1 MNPLELAR
9 ARPGPAFTVTFDGR
23 PVEALPGQ
31 TVAAVLW
38 AAGVTSWRDTRREGR
53 PRGVFCGIGVCFDC
67 LVTVNG
73 RPNQRACLVPV
84 LPGDE
89 IGTQDGTGHGE
100 TGTPD
105 GAGHG
110 EIRAQGGTGHGE
122 MDTQDGTGHG
132 ETGTQD
138 GTGHGEIR
146 TQDGTGHGGTGTPD
160 GTGHGETGTQG
171 GGTGHEEAGHAD

>member
-84 LPGDE
+84 RPGDQ

-100 TGTPD
+100 N
-105 GAGHG
+105 
-110 EIRAQGGTGHGE
+110 RAQGGTGHGE
-122 MDTQDGTGHG
+122 MGAQGGTGHGEMGAQGGTGHGEMGAQGGTGHGEMGAQDGTGHG
-132 ETGTQD
+132 ENRAQG
-138 GTGHGEIR
+138 
-146 TQDGTGHGGTGTPD
+146 